1 MDRMRRIARI
11 TTLFLFAVCVG
22 VVGVSLAK
30 TLLNQRIPH
39 LYVSPKAITDYKT
52 SISAEKKNIEQLDLL
67 IGDAEKKLKD
77 YQALSDR
84 VQASDLE
91 KKMTEEL
98 NYYKAAAGAV
108 DMEGEGV
115 VVTVDD
121 GTATLKPGDDPNTQL
136 IHDSDLLMLVNELN
150 ASGAE
155 VISIKGQRMGN
166 CSSVACA
173 GYTVQ
178 INGQKFARP
187 FEITAIGDS
196 KRMAAALIG
205 PGGYGS
211 LLRDYGLRCDVQVK
225 DKVVISAYPDDQT
238 FTYMK
243 KTEEED
249 KN

>member
-1 MDRMRRIARI
+1 MDRMKTIVRI
-11 TTLFLFAVCVG
+11 TTLFVFAVAVGAVG
-22 VVGVSLAK
+22 VGLAQ
-30 TLLNQRIPH
+30 TLLNQKIPH
-39 LYVSPKAITDYKT
+39 LYVSPKAITDYET
-52 SISAEKKNIEQLDLL
+52 SISAEKKNMEQLDLL
-67 IGDAEKKLKD
+67 IADAEKKLKD
-77 YQALSDR
+77 YQELSNR

-91 KKMTEEL
+91 KKMTKEL
-98 NYYKAAAGAV
+98 TYYKAAAGAV

-115 VVTVDD
+115 LVTVDD
-121 GTATLKPGDDPNTQL
+121 GSAALKPGEDPNTQL
-136 IHDSDLLMLVNELN
+136 IHDSDLLMLFNELN

-166 CSSVACA
+166 TSSVACA

-187 FEITAIGDS
+187 FEIRAIGDS

-211 LLRDYGLRCDVQVK
+211 LLQAYGLRCDVQVK
-225 DKVVISAYPDDQT
+225 DNMRISAYPDDQT

>member
-1 MDRMRRIARI
+1 MNRMRTMIRIA
-11 TTLFLFAVCVG
+11 TLFLFSACVG
-22 VVGVSLAK
+22 IAGVGLAQ
-30 TLLNQRIPH
+30 TLMNQKIPH
-39 LYVSPKAITDYKT
+39 LYVSPKAITDYET

-67 IGDAEKKLKD
+67 IADAEKKLTD
-77 YQALSDR
+77 YRDLSDR

-91 KKMTEEL
+91 KKMTNEL

-121 GTATLKPGDDPNTQL
+121 GSAILKPGDDPNTQL
-136 IHDSDLLMLVNELN
+136 IHDSDLLMLINELN

-155 VISIKGQRMGN
+155 VISVKGQRMGN
-166 CSSVACA
+166 TSSVACA

-187 FEITAIGDS
+187 FEIRAIGDS
-196 KRMAAALIG
+196 KRMSAALIG

-211 LLRDYGLRCDVQVK
+211 LLQAYGLRCDVQVK
-225 DKVVISAYPDDQT
+225 DDVRISAYPDDQT

-243 KTEEED
+243 KTEQED
-249 KN
+249 ES

>member
-1 MDRMRRIARI
+1 MDQLKTIARI
-11 TTLFLFAVCVG
+11 TTLFVFSVVVGAVG
-22 VVGVSLAK
+22 VGLAQ
-30 TLLNQRIPH
+30 TLLNQKIPH
-39 LYVSPKAITDYKT
+39 LYVSPKAITDYET
-52 SISAEKKNIEQLDLL
+52 SISAEKKNMEQLDLL
-67 IGDAEKKLKD
+67 IADAEKKLKD
-77 YQALSDR
+77 YQELSNR

-91 KKMTEEL
+91 KKMTKEL
-98 NYYKAAAGAV
+98 TYYKAAAGAT

-115 VVTVDD
+115 LVIVDD
-121 GTATLKPGDDPNTQL
+121 GSAALKPGEDPNTQL
-136 IHDSDLLMLVNELN
+136 IHDSDLLMLFNELN

-187 FEITAIGDS
+187 FEIRAIGDS

-211 LLRDYGLRCDVQVK
+211 LLQAYGLRCDVQVK
-225 DKVVISAYPDDQT
+225 DHLRISAYPDDQT